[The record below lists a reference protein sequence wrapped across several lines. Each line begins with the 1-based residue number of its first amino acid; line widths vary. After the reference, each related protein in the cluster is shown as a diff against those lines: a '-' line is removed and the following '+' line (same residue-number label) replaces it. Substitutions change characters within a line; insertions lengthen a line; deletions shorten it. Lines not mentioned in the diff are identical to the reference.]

1 MKAQLLAAVW
11 DGISPD
17 WGPFS
22 KVGNTAKTIIAAL
35 MAGIILWLFARAIA
49 AAGTMQVGRQQMN
62 SMQAEDGRA
71 KLISSLVALA
81 IVASMGTIFTIVFG
95 LGI

>member
-17 WGPFS
+17 WGPFG
-22 KVGNTAKTIIAAL
+22 KVGSTAKTIIAAL
-35 MAGIILWLFARAIA
+35 MAGIILWLFGRALT
-49 AAGTMQVGRQQMN
+49 AAGTMQLGRQQMN
-62 SMQAEDGRA
+62 SMQAEEGRT
-71 KLISSLVALA
+71 KLVSSLVALA
-81 IVASMGTIFTIVFG
+81 VVASMGTIFTIVFG